1 MAISRAAVSQQIS
14 KPGRKVG
21 GRKRNSTGSVSP
33 RGTGQKANLK
43 TDRNQSGHN
52 RLY

>member
-1 MAISRAAVSQQIS
+1 MAISRTAASQQIS

-21 GRKRNSTGSVSP
+21 GRKKNSTGFVSP

-43 TDRNQSGHN
+43 IGRNQSGHN

>member
-1 MAISRAAVSQQIS
+1 MAIGRSAVSQQIS

-21 GRKRNSTGSVSP
+21 GRKRNSTGVVSP
-33 RGTGQKANLK
+33 RGAGQTANLK
-43 TDRNQSGHN
+43 TDRKQSGHN